1 MLSRS
6 LYVATLLV
14 SAPLAS
20 EGISAQAPPT
30 LAQDG
35 QAAAGVVRAYYAA
48 LNARD
53 YRKAYSLWSG
63 QGAASG
69 KSFTDFARGF
79 GQTKSTSVTVVD
91 VGEPEGAA
99 GSLMTTISVKVN
111 ATLKNGSQQH
121 FAGDYTLRRVN
132 DVPGSTADQRRWHIE
147 SASLKPASH

>member
-1 MLSRS
+1 MPRRS
-6 LYVATLLV
+6 LRLATFLAISLVASGSSV
-14 SAPLAS
+14 
-20 EGISAQAPPT
+20 AQPPPS

-35 QAAAGVVRAYYAA
+35 QAAANVIRAYYAA

-53 YRKAYSLWSG
+53 YHKAYSLWSG

-69 KSFTDFARGF
+69 KSFADFARGF

-99 GSLMTTISVKVN
+99 GSMMTTISVGVN
-111 ATLKNGSQQH
+111 AALKNGDQQH
-121 FAGDYTLRRVN
+121 FTGNYTLRRVN

-147 SASLKPASH
+147 SASLKPVSH